1 LKVQKEYLR
10 LKMEESCMYRKI
22 ACYFKMSLIL
32 LVPFSLVAQDL
43 KIINLPKPKQ
53 EGGRPL
59 MDVLRDRQSSREF
72 SSEALSPEILSDL
85 LWAAFGINRPAS
97 GKRTA
102 PSAMNTQEIDI
113 YLALADGLY
122 LYDPQNHA
130 LKLIVNQD
138 LRALTGK
145 QEFVQSAPLNLVYVA
160 DFAKLTRQND
170 EQKIFYSAVNT
181 GFISENVYLY
191 CSSAGLAT
199 VVRGYVDK
207 ETLAPA
213 MKLRP
218 EQKIIIAQTVGL
230 PKK

>member
-1 LKVQKEYLR
+1 MNIEKHENREQ
-10 LKMEESCMYRKI
+10 
-22 ACYFKMSLIL
+22 
-32 LVPFSLVAQDL
+32 
-43 KIINLPKPKQ
+43 N
-53 EGGRPL
+53 
-59 MDVLRDRQSSREF
+59 SRF
-72 SSEALSPEILSDL
+72 WGSKGLTPEVLSDL
-85 LWAAFGINRPAS
+85 LWAAFGINRPTS

-102 PSAMNTQEIDI
+102 PSAMNTQEIEI

-130 LKLIVNQD
+130 LKLMVAQD

-145 QEFVQSAPLNLVYVA
+145 QDFVQSAPLNLVYVA
-160 DFAKLTRQND
+160 DFARLSRQND

-181 GFISENVYLY
+181 GFISENVYLF

-199 VVRGYVDK
+199 VVRGYVEK

-218 EQKIIIAQTVGL
+218 EQKIMLAQTVGF

>member
-1 LKVQKEYLR
+1 MFQKI
-10 LKMEESCMYRKI
+10 SS
-22 ACYFKMSLIL
+22 YFKTSLIL
-32 LVPFSLVAQDL
+32 LVPISLLAQDL
-43 KIINLPKPKQ
+43 KNINLPKPKQ

-59 MDVLRDRQSSREF
+59 MEVLRDRQSSREF
-72 SSEALSPEILSDL
+72 SSEALTPEVLSDL
-85 LWAAFGINRPAS
+85 LWAAFGINRPTS

-102 PSAMNTQEIDI
+102 PSAMNTQEIEI

-130 LKLIVNQD
+130 LKLMVAQD

-145 QEFVQSAPLNLVYVA
+145 QDFVQSAPLNLVYVA
-160 DFAKLTRQND
+160 DFARLSRQND

-181 GFISENVYLY
+181 GFISENVYLF

-199 VVRGYVDK
+199 VVRGYVEK

-218 EQKIIIAQTVGL
+218 EQKIMLAQTVGF

>member
-1 LKVQKEYLR
+1 MFQKI
-10 LKMEESCMYRKI
+10 SS
-22 ACYFKMSLIL
+22 YFKTSLIL
-32 LVPFSLVAQDL
+32 LLPISLLAQDL

-59 MDVLRDRQSSREF
+59 MEVLRDRQSSREF
-72 SSEALSPEILSDL
+72 SSEALTPEVLSDL

-102 PSAMNTQEIDI
+102 PSAMNTQEIEI

-130 LKLIVNQD
+130 LKLMVAQD

-145 QEFVQSAPLNLVYVA
+145 QDFVQSAPLNLVYVA
-160 DFAKLTRQND
+160 DFAKLSRQND

-181 GFISENVYLY
+181 GFISENVYLF

-199 VVRGYVDK
+199 VVRGYVEK
-207 ETLAPA
+207 ETLATA

-218 EQKIIIAQTVGL
+218 EQKIMLAQTVGF